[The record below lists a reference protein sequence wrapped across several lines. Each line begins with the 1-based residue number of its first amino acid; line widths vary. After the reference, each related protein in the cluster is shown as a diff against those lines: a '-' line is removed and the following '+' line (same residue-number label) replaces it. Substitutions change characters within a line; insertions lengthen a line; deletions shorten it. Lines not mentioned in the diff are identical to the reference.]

1 MTRKSYPTDLTDA
14 QWQAIESH
22 FNQLRHYKWDKR
34 QLVNAVLYMTK
45 TSCQW
50 RMLPNDFPPY
60 STVWSF
66 YRRANQSGLWDR
78 IFLALVQKNV

>member
-14 QWQAIESH
+14 QCQAIEPY

-45 TSCQW
+45 TGCQW

-60 STVWSF
+60 S
-66 YRRANQSGLWDR
+66 
-78 IFLALVQKNV
+78 